1 MKMVLTRI
9 DESLRNVSTQLLYLF
24 EAALYVA
31 VGILLAGAA
40 LTVLLNAFGILWR
53 GLVERSVAGYA
64 LQALD
69 QLLLV
74 LVLVEI
80 LHTVRISIRSKEI
93 ILEPFLVVGLI
104 ASVRR
109 VLVIAMQATKLTEA
123 RDMAD
128 SEAFRRSM
136 IELGVVGFLVL
147 AFVISIYALRLSS
160 KEQELVKE

>member
-1 MKMVLTRI
+1 MLSRV
-9 DESLRNVSTQLLYLF
+9 DERLREVSTQLLHLC
-24 EAALYVA
+24 EAALYVG
-31 VGILLAGAA
+31 VGVLLAGAA
-40 LTVLLNAFGILWR
+40 GAVLLDACGVLWR
-53 GLVERSVAGYA
+53 GLVERSLAGYA

-93 ILEPFLVVGLI
+93 ILEPLLIVGLI

-109 VLVIAMQATKLTEA
+109 VLVIAMQAAKLAEGP
-123 RDMAD
+123 DVAD
-128 SEAFRRSM
+128 AFCRSM

-147 AFVISIYALRLSS
+147 TFVISIYVLRRSTRD
-160 KEQELVKE
+160 QELVKEYEH